1 MKKYNSVEQAFD
13 ALLVKADQMAETVA
27 AEALKYT
34 AIDVRKAAMRSIKS
48 GGKNKR
54 SKNWRFSKPGEPPLS
69 HLGTL
74 KNAIR
79 YEKTDSGYIIGPEL
93 VGASKTL
100 KTLEYG
106 GEGAFIEKDYAP
118 EYAQKRRRR
127 KKTKSYEKR
136 GWRCQR
142 HGTVRASRPATARR
156 YYIYSKSL
164 GRGVY
169 VDTYQYFY
177 SKEEWI
183 AATKSPTFQ
192 AWARRQYQTTRS
204 TVSVAAR
211 PYMRPALAAQTTE
224 AKNAARLTRAA
235 KNVSRR
241 ESLTDIPY

>member
-1 MKKYNSVEQAFD
+1 VEKYNSVEQAFD
-13 ALLVKADQMAETVA
+13 ALLAKADQMAETVA

-34 AIDVRKAAMRSIKS
+34 AFDVRSAAIRSIKS

-79 YEKTDSGYIIGPEL
+79 YEKTDSGYIIGPER
-93 VGASKTL
+93 VGGSKAL
-100 KTLEYG
+100 KVLEYG
-106 GEGAFIEKDYAP
+106 GEGEFRETSYAA
-118 EYAQKRRRR
+118 EYIQKRRRR
-127 KKTKSYEKR
+127 KKAKSFESR
-136 GWRCQR
+136 GWRCSR

-156 YYIYSKSL
+156 YFIYSKEL
-164 GRGVY
+164 GKGVY
-169 VDTYQYFY
+169 INSYQYFY

-183 AATKSPTFQ
+183 AASKSPTFQ
-192 AWARRQYQTTRS
+192 AWARRQKMATRS

-235 KNVSRR
+235 KAVGSRLMR
-241 ESLTDIPY
+241 